1 MISFNYSEI
10 FNIDLNMIIFMIL
23 LFVLA
28 VILLNGLIYLYK
40 KLLKGKKRNTD
51 KKHITD
57 LEIDKHEVNNY
68 LNGLNKKR
76 RKSDINIDIKEF

>member
-40 KLLKGKKRNTD
+40 KLLKGKKRITD